1 MGNILISDVTLR
13 QERKR
18 TEAALS
24 FREKLEIAR
33 ALDRLRLSGV
43 ELPSIQNE
51 KADTLLIKSI
61 ASAVKD
67 SRVVLAAAL
76 SSEGVEQA
84 YAAIDIAVQGLHR
97 QARA

>member
-51 KADTLLIKSI
+51 KADTLLINTVESLSDAQRKAGDDYISLMQENLKSLQKTI
-61 ASAVKD
+61 K
-67 SRVVLAAAL
+67 
-76 SSEGVEQA
+76 
-84 YAAIDIAVQGLHR
+84 
-97 QARA
+97 